1 MSSIKLVNSM
11 AYPVV
16 WLNQSST
23 FSLRYMY
30 IYTWVNLNFKLVES
44 PPSVRMLFW
53 LMEGYIG
60 LFLLAEIVFLFI
72 VTTVVIDGWSLPNSN
87 RLQEKSF
94 SAYSVAKEV
103 WVLYPGSL
111 WWQDYRRIFLL
122 LCCPSLSLW
131 RYRLRVLR
139 L

>member
-1 MSSIKLVNSM
+1 
-11 AYPVV
+11 
-16 WLNQSST
+16 
-23 FSLRYMY
+23 
-30 IYTWVNLNFKLVES
+30 
-44 PPSVRMLFW
+44 
-53 LMEGYIG
+53 MEGYIG

-111 WWQDYRRIFLL
+111 
-122 LCCPSLSLW
+122 
-131 RYRLRVLR
+131 
-139 L
+139 

>member
-1 MSSIKLVNSM
+1 
-11 AYPVV
+11 
-16 WLNQSST
+16 
-23 FSLRYMY
+23 
-30 IYTWVNLNFKLVES
+30 
-44 PPSVRMLFW
+44 MLLW

-103 WVLYPGSL
+103 CVLYPGSL
-111 WWQDYRRIFLL
+111 WWQDYRRIFYYCVARLYHCGDIGCA
-122 LCCPSLSLW
+122 CCVSNRIVNEITAIEHEGFDPLYTTL
-131 RYRLRVLR
+131 
-139 L
+139 